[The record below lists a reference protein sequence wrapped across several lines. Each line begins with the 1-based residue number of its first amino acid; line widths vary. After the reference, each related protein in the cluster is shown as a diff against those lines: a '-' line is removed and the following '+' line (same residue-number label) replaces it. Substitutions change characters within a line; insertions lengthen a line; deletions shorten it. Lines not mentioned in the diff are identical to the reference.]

1 MSRLADFMKNLGQ
14 DSQLMTDYKQDPRGV
29 MRANGLSDEE
39 IDAVM
44 TGDEAQLKSLSG
56 DDDYQAYVIIHHGND

>member
-14 DSQLMTDYKQDPRGV
+14 DAQLMTDYKQDPRGV

-39 IDAVM
+39 IEAVM

-56 DDDYQAYVIIHHGND
+56 GDDYQAYVIIHHGND